1 MGVILVPLIY
11 YSFVFFFFFFWRK
24 TIAILFIQMHIASHN
39 SLCCQSM
46 RSMVTYKS
54 YTMKM
59 YFPQTSSSPSNIIL
73 QNIETGKSS
82 INVMSIL
89 IGNFWPIILLPVW
102 ADQLITLPFF
112 FNWARLSSLLVI
124 TWYSNPN

>member
-1 MGVILVPLIY
+1 MGFILVPLIY
-11 YSFVFFFFFFWRK
+11 YSFYFWGGRK
-24 TIAILFIQMHIASHN
+24 TIAILFIQMHIASHI

-73 QNIETGKSS
+73 QNIERGKSS

-124 TWYSNPN
+124 TWYSNAN